1 VTSDAAARRSP
12 DAEGG
17 AKGLPRVLRV
27 HVVRD
32 DNDGGRESAD
42 FGDVTAALTA
52 VTSHMSLPG
61 VYSILITFDD

>member
-1 VTSDAAARRSP
+1 MTSDA
-12 DAEGG
+12 GG
-17 AKGLPRVLRV
+17 AERPPPRVLRV

-42 FGDVTAALTA
+42 FGDVAAALTT

>member
-1 VTSDAAARRSP
+1 MTSDA
-12 DAEGG
+12 DGAER
-17 AKGLPRVLRV
+17 LPPRVLRV